1 MNRYPGTSR
10 ISAGSRWLAVLVC
23 ALLLFHPAVQFG
35 SRAESPDTVTVRVGY
50 YENEVFQEG
59 ASPDAVKTGY
69 AYEYYRKLSE
79 YTGWKYEYVYGS
91 YSDLYQMLLNGDID
105 LLAGLAWREE
115 RAGLIGYPDAAMGNE
130 TYSLIKHQTDTGITV
145 EPSTIIG
152 KRIGVLDSAMVN
164 TLDAWL
170 AAKGISAEVIRF
182 SDYSELFA
190 AFDRGAIDILAAE
203 GNGAYGREHAEVLC
217 AFGASEYYLCVN
229 IRRPDLLSALNTAQA
244 QLAVE
249 EPNYLNSLKSKYYSV
264 SVSSRAFSAAE
275 IRWLEEHDTLKIGC
289 LNNYLPYSGCDSSGE
304 VTGLVRDVVSQI
316 LEGLDI
322 RNIKVSYICFDSYD
336 RMIEALSSGE
346 TDMAFPVGGGL
357 FYSEASGIFQSTAV
371 ASAATE
377 LVYRGEFSE
386 STVRKIAVNE
396 NNRMQYY
403 FVKTWYPEAEI
414 VFFPSH

>member
-1 MNRYPGTSR
+1 MNRHPGAYR
-10 ISAGSRWLAVLVC
+10 IPAGSRWLAVLLCVFLLSLP
-23 ALLLFHPAVQFG
+23 ALQNG

-130 TYSLIKHQTDTGITV
+130 TYSLIKHHTDTGITV

-182 SDYSELFA
+182 PDYSELFG

-203 GNGAYGREHAEVLC
+203 GDGAYGREHAEVLC

-229 IRRPDLLSALNTAQA
+229 IRRPDLLLPEFPEIKILFRKRFQ
-244 QLAVE
+244 
-249 EPNYLNSLKSKYYSV
+249 PSLL
-264 SVSSRAFSAAE
+264 R
-275 IRWLEEHDTLKIGC
+275 R
-289 LNNYLPYSGCDSSGE
+289 
-304 VTGLVRDVVSQI
+304 
-316 LEGLDI
+316 
-322 RNIKVSYICFDSYD
+322 RN
-336 RMIEALSSGE
+336 
-346 TDMAFPVGGGL
+346 
-357 FYSEASGIFQSTAV
+357 QV
-371 ASAATE
+371 ARRT
-377 LVYRGEFSE
+377 
-386 STVRKIAVNE
+386 
-396 NNRMQYY
+396 
-403 FVKTWYPEAEI
+403 
-414 VFFPSH
+414 